1 MDEREKILQAQN
13 LTVSFR
19 TNEGMVRAV
28 RGIDFEIIMQTMI
41 QGIGKIKKCA
51 FAV

>member
-1 MDEREKILQAQN
+1 MKQTEESFLSEEGIINRDEIQYGKLNI
-13 LTVSFR
+13 
-19 TNEGMVRAV
+19 
-28 RGIDFEIIMQTMI
+28 IEIIMQTMI

>member
-28 RGIDFEIIMQTMI
+28 RGIDFDLY
-41 QGIGKIKKCA
+41 
-51 FAV
+51 